1 MVTKA
6 LQSTVEEVAELDTPL
21 VSSVVGVV
29 GQIEG
34 IIEEAERDSGVE
46 QEEPKAARWGYRVPS
61 AGVRYYFFET

>member
-21 VSSVVGVV
+21 DTNVV

-34 IIEEAERDSGVE
+34 IIADAEVDDAAQ
-46 QEEPKAARWGYRVPS
+46 QEEPKAARWGYRIPS

>member
-21 VSSVVGVV
+21 VSNVV

-34 IIEEAERDSGVE
+34 IIDDAERDSRAE
-46 QEEPKAARWGYRVPS
+46 QEGPKAARWGYRVPS